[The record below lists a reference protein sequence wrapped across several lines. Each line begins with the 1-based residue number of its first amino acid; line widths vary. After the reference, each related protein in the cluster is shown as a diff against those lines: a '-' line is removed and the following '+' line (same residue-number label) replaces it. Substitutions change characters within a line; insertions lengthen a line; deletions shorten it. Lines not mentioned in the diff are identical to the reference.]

1 MDNKI
6 IGRKINAALAYRN
19 MKQKELAKAI
29 NVTDNTISYFCSG
42 ARVPTTEKLIQIAK
56 ALNVTTD
63 YLLGLSDDPE
73 KIPAAA
79 DGLCLSATSLKKLR
93 YLARCDS
100 PDRRYMETTNAFLE
114 SNLFNAL
121 IHRIYMR
128 CQANIAEIVYNST
141 YQDGFDPLDPA
152 ECEQRNATVI
162 EIANSGKYNSVV
174 SSFLKQMVRFD
185 QEQNLL
191 CDDDTFALDCT
202 FDRFMVHEIVS
213 KAVTETFDSLMSE
226 LIHRS
231 SRPIE
236 KQLQKEALH
245 GDNPRT

>member
-1 MDNKI
+1 MDTKI
-6 IGRKINAALAYRN
+6 IGQRINSALAYRN

-42 ARVPTTEKLIQIAK
+42 ARVPTTEKLIQISK
-56 ALNVTTD
+56 SLSVTTD
-63 YLLGLSDDPE
+63 FLLGLSDDPE

-93 YLARCDS
+93 YLAQCDN
-100 PDRRYMETTNAFLE
+100 PDQRYMETTNAFLE
-114 SNLFNAL
+114 SNLFNTL
-121 IHRIYMR
+121 IYRIYMC

-141 YQDGFDPLDPA
+141 FEDGFDPLNPTHRD
-152 ECEQRNATVI
+152 QRNAKVI
-162 EIANSGKYNSVV
+162 EIANSGKYNSAV
-174 SSFLKQMVRFD
+174 SSYLKQMIRFD
-185 QEQNLL
+185 KEQNTL
-191 CDDDTFALDCT
+191 CDDDSFDFGCT
-202 FDRFMVHEIVS
+202 FDRSIIQEIVDKS
-213 KAVTETFDSLMSE
+213 VNVAFDALMRE
-226 LIHRS
+226 LISAS